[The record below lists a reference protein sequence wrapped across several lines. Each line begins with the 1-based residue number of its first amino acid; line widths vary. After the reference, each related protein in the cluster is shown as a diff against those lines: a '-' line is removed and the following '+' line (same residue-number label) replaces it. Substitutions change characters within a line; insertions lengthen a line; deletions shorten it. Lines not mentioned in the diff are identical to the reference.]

1 MTIIQP
7 TPDIIM
13 PGVGCIFFFTNKI
26 DGSDICNYN
35 LPGNLMLSIPS
46 NKGTYGLYLCL
57 TRSKTIIIGKL
68 GQFDFPRGAYIYIGS
83 ARGSGG
89 LRSRLERHLHG
100 STRNH
105 WHIDYLRKDAEV
117 QGFLYLINNRNYEC
131 LWVQALIE
139 LSGAYIPA
147 PGFGSSDCHKC
158 RAHLIAFSFP
168 DISRDSTLKHEIQL
182 DSIKDTLTKKTKL
195 PPQEIKCSH
204 FQI

>member
-1 MTIIQP
+1 
-7 TPDIIM
+7 
-13 PGVGCIFFFTNKI
+13 
-26 DGSDICNYN
+26 
-35 LPGNLMLSIPS
+35 MLSIPS
-46 NKGTYGLYLCL
+46 DKGTYALYLRL
-57 TRSKTIIIGKL
+57 TGSKTITIGKL
-68 GQFDFPRGAYIYIGS
+68 GRFNFPRGAYIYIGS
-83 ARGSGG
+83 ALGFGG
-89 LRSRLERHLHG
+89 LRSRLERHLYG

-131 LWVQALIE
+131 QWVQALIE

-158 RAHLIAFSFP
+158 RAHLIAFPYS
-168 DISRDSTLKHEIQL
+168 DISRELTLKHEIQL
-182 DSIKDTLTKKTKL
+182 ATIKDTFTEITTL